1 MTQWAREPVAL
12 ERYEGTR
19 RVMSI
24 AIVRAG
30 EGESV
35 SAGLM
40 RIRILEVGGHTQ
52 HRLGVVEVTIP
63 PHVDGPPQHIHH
75 EHEETFYVVSGT
87 PTFTCGTDTIIAD
100 LGTLAVAPI
109 GVPHTF
115 GNPGDVPA
123 IMLCTVTPDLY
134 IDYFRELDALTPGPT
149 GLDSR
154 AVAEVMARYATEI
167 FKPAP

>member
-1 MTQWAREPVAL
+1 MPARPEKK
-12 ERYEGTR
+12 R

-24 AIVRAG
+24 AIVSAAKG
-30 EGESV
+30 EIV
-35 SAGLM
+35 SAGSM
-40 RIRILEVGGHTQ
+40 RVRILEDGGHTQ

-87 PTFTCGTDTIIAD
+87 PTFTCGTDTITAE
-100 LGTLAVAPI
+100 LGTLVIAPI
-109 GVPHTF
+109 GAPHTF

-134 IDYFRELDALTPGPT
+134 IDYFRELDALFTGPT
-149 GLDSR
+149 GLDAR
-154 AVAEVMARYATEI
+154 AVAEVMARYATEV
-167 FKPAP
+167 FEPAP

>member
-1 MTQWAREPVAL
+1 MPARPEKK
-12 ERYEGTR
+12 R

-24 AIVRAG
+24 AIVSAAKG
-30 EGESV
+30 EIV
-35 SAGLM
+35 SAGSM
-40 RIRILEVGGHTQ
+40 RVRILEDGGHTQ

-87 PTFTCGTDTIIAD
+87 PTFTCGTDTITAE
-100 LGTLAVAPI
+100 LGTLLIAPI

-123 IMLCTVTPDLY
+123 LMLCTVTPDLY
-134 IDYFRELDALTPGPT
+134 IDYFRELDALSTGST
-149 GLDSR
+149 GLDPR
-154 AVAEVMARYATEI
+154 AVAEVMARYATEV
-167 FKPAP
+167 FKPVP

>member
-1 MTQWAREPVAL
+1 MSVA
-12 ERYEGTR
+12 
-19 RVMSI
+19 I
-24 AIVRAG
+24 
-30 EGESV
+30 V
-35 SAGLM
+35 SAGGGEIVSVGRM
-40 RIRILEVGGHTQ
+40 RLRILEDGGHTQ

-87 PTFTCGTDTIIAD
+87 PTFTCGTDRITGE
-100 LGTLAVAPI
+100 LGTLVTAPI

-134 IDYFRELDALTPGPT
+134 IDYFRELDGLSRGQG
-149 GLDSR
+149 GLDPQ
-154 AVAEVMARYATEI
+154 AIAAVMARYATEV
-167 FKPAP
+167 FKPAT